1 MSVSKIFKYDFYN
14 DNNDN
19 DKTNFYYIIKEL
31 IFYLIIIFIFY
42 IMIYY
47 LSLFLGGL
55 VANLIIIH

>member
-1 MSVSKIFKYDFYN
+1 MSVSKIFKYDFYTL
-14 DNNDN
+14 N
-19 DKTNFYYIIKEL
+19 DKTNLYDIIKEV